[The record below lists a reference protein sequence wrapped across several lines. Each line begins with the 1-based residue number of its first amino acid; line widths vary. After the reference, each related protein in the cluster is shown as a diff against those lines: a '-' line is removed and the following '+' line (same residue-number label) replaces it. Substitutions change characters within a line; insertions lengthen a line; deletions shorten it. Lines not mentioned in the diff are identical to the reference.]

1 MAKIFENRQL
11 LHVVSEVV
19 ILMALTYNISS
30 KFKTVKSYI
39 DDICHRLDEQE
50 EMITRQ
56 TQQIDSLTSELKKLY
71 AFTRG
76 LGGEIISEVNPTKIH
91 SQPKVR
97 FAEVTSSSTGSGKP
111 VKTEFKKINTGA
123 STLSLPSSPPEGQLS
138 DLGGSPFGRE
148 GEALESAPSTLRGDA
163 ISRDQE
169 GEVSYQQP
177 PSPRK
182 NKKNARELEKQE
194 VNKRDSFELRQR
206 NTNSRQENP
215 GSQSQKMGIASRPQR
230 GLERSESLNRSS
242 NPLRGFDQREN
253 GAGIE
258 QSILSSLTFIPMMGT
273 NPFQS
278 SSTNMAT
285 VEEMDSDEEL
295 DQELQQE
302 LEELSTTVAGK
313 QDLKDTLEF
322 NTEIQEDDV

>member
-11 LHVVSEVV
+11 LHIVSEVV

-76 LGGEIISEVNPTKIH
+76 LGGEIASEVKPTKIH

-97 FAEVTSSSTGSGKP
+97 FAEVTPSSTGSGKP
-111 VKTEFKKINTGA
+111 VKTEFKKINKGD
-123 STLSLPSSPPEGQLS
+123 STLSLPSSP
-138 DLGGSPFGRE
+138 
-148 GEALESAPSTLRGDA
+148 
-163 ISRDQE
+163 QE

-177 PSPRK
+177 PSP
-182 NKKNARELEKQE
+182 KKNAKELEKQE
-194 VNKRDSFELRQR
+194 VNKSVSFELRQR
-206 NTNSRQENP
+206 NSNSRQENT
-215 GSQSQKMGIASRPQR
+215 GSQSQKMGIASRPLR
-230 GLERSESLNRSS
+230 GLEHSESLS
-242 NPLRGFDQREN
+242 GFGQREN

-258 QSILSSLTFIPMMGT
+258 QSILSSLTFIPMMGS

>member
-138 DLGGSPFGRE
+138 D
-148 GEALESAPSTLRGDA
+148 A

-177 PSPRK
+177 PSP
-182 NKKNARELEKQE
+182 KKNAKELEKQK
-194 VNKRDSFELRQR
+194 VNKSVSFELRQR
-206 NTNSRQENP
+206 NSNSRQENT
-215 GSQSQKMGIASRPQR
+215 GSQSQKMGIDPPPR
-230 GLERSESLNRSS
+230 SLNR
-242 NPLRGFDQREN
+242 PD

-258 QSILSSLTFIPMMGT
+258 QSILSSLTFIPMMGS
-273 NPFQS
+273 NPFKS

>member
-11 LHVVSEVV
+11 LHIVSEVV

-76 LGGEIISEVNPTKIH
+76 LGGEIASEVKPTKIH

-97 FAEVTSSSTGSGKP
+97 FAEVTPSSTGSGKP
-111 VKTEFKKINTGA
+111 VKTEFKKINTGN
-123 STLSLPSSPPEGQLS
+123 STPSLPSSP
-138 DLGGSPFGRE
+138 
-148 GEALESAPSTLRGDA
+148 
-163 ISRDQE
+163 QE

-177 PSPRK
+177 PSPKK
-182 NKKNARELEKQE
+182 NKKNAKELEKQPVENQE
-194 VNKRDSFELRQR
+194 VNKSVSFELRQR
-206 NTNSRQENP
+206 NSNSRQENP
-215 GSQSQKMGIASRPQR
+215 GSQSQKMGIAS
-230 GLERSESLNRSS
+230 LNRVSQ
-242 NPLRGFDQREN
+242 PHCGFDQREN

-258 QSILSSLTFIPMMGT
+258 QSILSSLTFIPMMGS

>member
-11 LHVVSEVV
+11 LHIVSEVV

-50 EMITRQ
+50 EIITRQ

-76 LGGEIISEVNPTKIH
+76 LGGEIASEVKPTKIH

-97 FAEVTSSSTGSGKP
+97 FAEVTPSSTGSGKP
-111 VKTEFKKINTGA
+111 IKTEFKKINTDA
-123 STLSLPSSPPEGQLS
+123 STPSLPSSP
-138 DLGGSPFGRE
+138 
-148 GEALESAPSTLRGDA
+148 
-163 ISRDQE
+163 QE

-182 NKKNARELEKQE
+182 NKKNAKELEKQE
-194 VNKRDSFELRQR
+194 VNKSVSFELRQR
-206 NTNSRQENP
+206 NSNSRQENT
-215 GSQSQKMGIASRPQR
+215 GSQSKKM
-230 GLERSESLNRSS
+230 
-242 NPLRGFDQREN
+242 
-253 GAGIE
+253 GIE
-258 QSILSSLTFIPMMGT
+258 QSILSSLSFIPMMGS

-278 SSTNMAT
+278 SSKNMAT